1 MSPASPHQ
9 SPTSNALDVID
20 GNSNLVKK
28 PLPRLPRNQRA
39 PFVFQESS
47 KQPGRSTV
55 TELEE
60 FLNDILPRQK
70 AAENTIHDGDA
81 GPRIQMWSR
90 EDPVTLARSFW
101 YRA

>member
-60 FLNDILPRQK
+60 FLNEHSSPSEGGREHDPRWRCWT
-70 AAENTIHDGDA
+70 A
-81 GPRIQMWSR
+81 
-90 EDPVTLARSFW
+90 DPDVVSGGSGHAR
-101 YRA
+101 